1 MKRMD
6 LSCQMEQYVCIT
18 SNESETFRLFLKLKA
33 YKNLSR
39 SREKEALAKQVFT
52 FPGAIPTKSEVRS
65 TTDAK
70 RLDFGGGI
78 EK

>member
-6 LSCQMEQYVCIT
+6 LSCQMELYVCIT

-65 TTDAK
+65 TTDTK
-70 RLDFGGGI
+70 RLDFGGGTG
-78 EK
+78 K